1 MAWVMSR
8 MSSIGDYWKSE
19 DDTNRFWLRG
29 IMSDVDN
36 DNRGC
41 SEVGSEI
48 QQITWAEVRARI
60 HRRLDE
66 DPGLQLRYP
75 TPPFI

>member
-1 MAWVMSR
+1 MDANSGWIDGVGHVTYKP
-8 MSSIGDYWKSE
+8 IGDYWKSE

-29 IMSDVDN
+29 IMSDTDN

-48 QQITWAEVRARI
+48 Q
-60 HRRLDE
+60 
-66 DPGLQLRYP
+66 
-75 TPPFI
+75 